1 MRKQNLTITITLLAI
16 VALVCLCG
24 TASAGDVKGYSVTVT
39 MDAGSSITSVVI
51 PLAKSEIKDVYVWVP
66 TLDSGDG
73 TSITLRQTVLGVAT
87 VTPRGWTDKGVS
99 GTGDNAIVL
108 CNSSVLDVF
117 CDGNVTVAFQ
127 TTTNQAADRTFK
139 VTIFVR
145 H

>member
-1 MRKQNLTITITLLAI
+1 MFKKHLIILLVLGAC
-16 VALVCLCG
+16 AFLCG
-24 TASAGDVKGYSVTVT
+24 SANAGDVKGYSVTAT

-66 TLDSGDG
+66 TMDSGDG

-87 VTPRGWTDKGVS
+87 VTPRGWSDKGVN
-99 GTGDNAIVL
+99 GTGDNAIVR
-108 CNSSVLDVF
+108 CNTNVLDAF

-127 TTTNQAADRTFK
+127 ATTNQAAARVFK